1 MARELARGTRFHSPL
16 QGTAAGQGMNAS
28 VSFTTAPW
36 SGYGWSPAAAALG
49 LKGGGA
55 STPVLHGSG
64 FSWATIVGPKVG
76 GSVAT
81 YLPNTRGIPMTASF
95 VRRYPGGLRGLGQFP
110 TGDNSGDGS
119 TTTLQMAGG
128 YAGAPTGEIPIAVG
142 TPPVSVSDVGV
153 SASTQSNPP
162 WYASVLGAATAGG
175 SKVAQQYAT
184 YANPLYQ
191 KSTVALTPQGQV
203 VLATNQPTTG
213 LSTAGVTASMGSL
226 LPLLIVGG
234 VLMMMMRR

>member
-1 MARELARGTRFHSPL
+1 MARGLARGTRFRPPL

-28 VSFTTAPW
+28 VSLATAPW
-36 SGYGWSPAAAALG
+36 SGYGWSPAASALG

-55 STPVLHGSG
+55 ATPVMRGSG

-76 GSVAT
+76 GSVAA

-128 YAGAPTGEIPIAVG
+128 YAGAPTGITPVQ
-142 TPPVSVSDVGV
+142 PPVSLSDVGV
-153 SASTQSNPP
+153 SASTNSNP
-162 WYASVLGAATAGG
+162 WYASVLTAATKGATGI
-175 SKVAQQYAT
+175 AQQYAT

-213 LSTAGVTASMGSL
+213 VSTAGVTASMGSF